1 MRHRDAVTGRFV
13 PKWYADRHPD
23 TTVSETTPT
32 ELEEMESEDE
42 AP

>member
-23 TTVSETTPT
+23 TTVSETSKP
-32 ELEEMESEDE
+32 EEIEEPEE
-42 AP
+42 AAE